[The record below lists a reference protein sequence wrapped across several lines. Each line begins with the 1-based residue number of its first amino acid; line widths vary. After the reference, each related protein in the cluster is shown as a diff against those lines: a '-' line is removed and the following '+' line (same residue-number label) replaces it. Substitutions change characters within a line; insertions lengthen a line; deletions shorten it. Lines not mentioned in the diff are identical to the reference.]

1 MKIKNKLNK
10 RLFSFALCLVI
21 GVFSTVTVFA
31 DGIGT
36 SIKESEEMPYKS
48 YTYWSN
54 YNADEKTA
62 AYSKPMYR
70 IDSVKLCSELN
81 IPIEAKLSDMAA
93 DKNGNIYIIDS
104 ELSRIYI
111 LDNGLNM
118 KTVITSVV
126 ADGKKTEFK
135 GAMGIYVD
143 KNGLIYISD
152 TENGRVLA
160 CDIDG
165 NLKKQYLL
173 PDSRLIPTDFK
184 FRPIKTAIDS
194 KGYTYILSDGSYYG
208 AILYSPEMEFLGF
221 FGANSVKNSITDVL
235 KQLWKRLTSNDT
247 KRAADKVVIPYS
259 FTDIAVGNENF
270 IYTATGKSGS
280 SKIQQGQIKLYN
292 PGGKEIMQ
300 KDSFNFADTK
310 FGRFEHAYSTQDLS
324 YLDVDTDGFFYALDV
339 TLGRIYWYSADC
351 SLLSVFGGNTGEG
364 TQRGTFSRP
373 VAIAVSE
380 SRVYICDGDNG
391 SITSFAMTEYG
402 GLVREAQKIT
412 LSGNYTQAKRAWE
425 KIISLDANSQLGYK
439 GLAKAY
445 YDNGEY
451 SRSMLYAKHGMDRET
466 YAKAFKAERT
476 KLFEKNFA
484 LIFVFVVLFIA
495 LITALIFINR
505 RKRLVLI
512 KNPYLNTAL
521 LAIAHPAEGFRLVKE
536 KNLGSVLISTVII
549 ILYYVLTVLSD
560 TKEGFAFS
568 SFNSESYNALYVFF
582 STVGLVLLW
591 TASNWLVSTLAGG
604 IGKIT
609 EIYTVTGYCL
619 IPLIFGL
626 AIKLI
631 LTNVLVPDEAAFLG
645 ILTVCC
651 MLYSLLML
659 IIGIM
664 RIHDFSFSRF
674 CATAVFAVIGILVI
688 IFLIMLMFL
697 LSQQLFGWLGTIFVE
712 LRYR

>member
-70 IDSVKLCSELN
+70 IDSVKSCSELN

-235 KQLWKRLTSNDT
+235 KQLWKRL
-247 KRAADKVVIPYS
+247 
-259 FTDIAVGNENF
+259 
-270 IYTATGKSGS
+270 
-280 SKIQQGQIKLYN
+280 L
-292 PGGKEIMQ
+292 
-300 KDSFNFADTK
+300 
-310 FGRFEHAYSTQDLS
+310 
-324 YLDVDTDGFFYALDV
+324 FY
-339 TLGRIYWYSADC
+339 
-351 SLLSVFGGNTGEG
+351 
-364 TQRGTFSRP
+364 
-373 VAIAVSE
+373 
-380 SRVYICDGDNG
+380 
-391 SITSFAMTEYG
+391 
-402 GLVREAQKIT
+402 
-412 LSGNYTQAKRAWE
+412 
-425 KIISLDANSQLGYK
+425 
-439 GLAKAY
+439 
-445 YDNGEY
+445 
-451 SRSMLYAKHGMDRET
+451 
-466 YAKAFKAERT
+466 
-476 KLFEKNFA
+476 
-484 LIFVFVVLFIA
+484 
-495 LITALIFINR
+495 
-505 RKRLVLI
+505 
-512 KNPYLNTAL
+512 
-521 LAIAHPAEGFRLVKE
+521 
-536 KNLGSVLISTVII
+536 
-549 ILYYVLTVLSD
+549 
-560 TKEGFAFS
+560 
-568 SFNSESYNALYVFF
+568 
-582 STVGLVLLW
+582 
-591 TASNWLVSTLAGG
+591 
-604 IGKIT
+604 
-609 EIYTVTGYCL
+609 
-619 IPLIFGL
+619 
-626 AIKLI
+626 
-631 LTNVLVPDEAAFLG
+631 
-645 ILTVCC
+645 
-651 MLYSLLML
+651 
-659 IIGIM
+659 
-664 RIHDFSFSRF
+664 
-674 CATAVFAVIGILVI
+674 
-688 IFLIMLMFL
+688 
-697 LSQQLFGWLGTIFVE
+697 
-712 LRYR
+712 